1 MTHRFVSAGL
11 SVTGKVRRH
20 NEDAILVRDDV
31 GLWVVAD
38 GMGGHSAGDY
48 ASALI
53 VERLGALPRDGSVFD
68 FVEAIEDALEQVNT
82 DLISTAS
89 TRGVDIIGSTV
100 VVLVHHPDFMLCGWV
115 GDSRGY
121 CMENG
126 TFEQISADHVH
137 GMKDDVTQFGGQ
149 PAQPPPGAG
158 VLTRAIG
165 AEDTL
170 FVDWVVAGSRPGMQ
184 FVLCSDGINKEMSD
198 DEMAVTCGQQEPPHV
213 VLNHLLGVALGRAA
227 RDNVSAVVVRLQD

>member
-1 MTHRFVSAGL
+1 MTNSYVSAGL
-11 SVTGKVRRH
+11 TVTGKVRRH
-20 NEDAILVRDDV
+20 NEDAILVRDDL

-53 VERLGALPRDGSVFD
+53 VDRLGALTRSGSVFD
-68 FVEAIEDALEQVNT
+68 FIEAIEDALVQVNT
-82 DLISTAS
+82 DLIATAN

-100 VVLVHHPDFMLCGWV
+100 VLLVHHQDFMLCGWV
-115 GDSRGY
+115 GDSRAY
-121 CMENG
+121 CVENG
-126 TFEQISADHVH
+126 RLEQVSADHVH
-137 GMKDDVTQFGGQ
+137 GMKDDVTQFGGL
-149 PAQPPPGAG
+149 PAQPQAGAG

-165 AEDTL
+165 AEDQL
-170 FVDWVVAGSRPGMQ
+170 FVDWQIVGCRPGMQ

-198 DEMAVTCGQQEPPHV
+198 AEMEAQCHPHDPPQT
-213 VLNHLLGVALGRAA
+213 VLNNLLGIALGRAA

>member
-1 MTHRFVSAGL
+1 MTNPYASAGL

-20 NEDAILVRDDV
+20 NEDAILVRDDI
-31 GLWVVAD
+31 GLWAVAD

-53 VERLGALPRDGSVFD
+53 VERLGALTRSGSVFD
-68 FVEAIEDALEQVNT
+68 FIESIEDALVQVNT
-82 DLISTAS
+82 DLLAAATS
-89 TRGVDIIGSTV
+89 RGVDIIGSTV
-100 VVLVHHPDFMLCGWV
+100 VLLVHHHDFMLCGWV
-115 GDSRGY
+115 GDSRAY

-126 TFEQISADHVH
+126 TLEQLSADHVH
-137 GMKDDVTQFGGQ
+137 GPKDDVTQFGGQ
-149 PAQPPPGAG
+149 PAAAQPGAG

-170 FVDWVVAGSRPGMQ
+170 FVDWVVAGRRPGMQ
-184 FVLCSDGINKEMSD
+184 YVLCSDGINKEMSD
-198 DEMAVTCGQQEPPHV
+198 AEMAQACRGSEAPQTA
-213 VLNHLLGVALGRAA
+213 LNNLLGLALGRAA

>member
-1 MTHRFVSAGL
+1 MTNYVSAGI

-20 NEDAILVRDDV
+20 NEDAILVRDDI

-53 VERLGALPRDGSVFD
+53 VERLGALTRPDSVVD
-68 FVEAIEDALEQVNT
+68 FIEAIEDALEQVNA
-82 DLISTAS
+82 DLLSTAA

-100 VVLVHHPDFMLCGWV
+100 VVLVHDRDFMLCGWV
-115 GDSRGY
+115 GDSRAY

-126 TFEQISADHVH
+126 TLEQISADHVH
-137 GMKDDVTQFGGQ
+137 GMKDDVTQFSGQ
-149 PAQPPPGAG
+149 PAPPQPGAG

-165 AEDTL
+165 AEAQL
-170 FVDWVVAGSRPGMQ
+170 FVDWVVAGCRPGMQ
-184 FVLCSDGINKEMSD
+184 FVLCSDGVNKEMSD
-198 DEMAVTCGQQEPPHV
+198 AELEAEGRRQSTPQALLDS
-213 VLNHLLGVALGRAA
+213 LLGLALGRAA

>member
-1 MTHRFVSAGL
+1 MTNSYVSAGL

-20 NEDAILVRDDV
+20 NEDAILVRDDL

-53 VERLGALPRDGSVFD
+53 VDRLGALRRDGSVFD
-68 FVEAIEDALEQVNT
+68 FIEAIEDALVQVNT
-82 DLISTAS
+82 DLIGTAR

-100 VVLVHHPDFMLCGWV
+100 VLLVHHKDFMLCGWV
-115 GDSRGY
+115 GDSRAY
-121 CMENG
+121 CVENG
-126 TFEQISADHVH
+126 RLEQVSADHVH
-137 GMKDDVTQFGGQ
+137 GMKDDVTQFGGL
-149 PAQPPPGAG
+149 PAQPQAGAG

-165 AEDTL
+165 AEDQL
-170 FVDWVVAGSRPGMQ
+170 FVDWQIAGCRSGMQ

-198 DEMAVTCGQQEPPHV
+198 AEMEAQCRPQDPPQT
-213 VLNHLLGVALGRAA
+213 VLNNLLGVALGRAA